1 MQHRSDGL
9 FRGDLL
15 HIGDRRVSVGTFALI
30 KTTFDRKVPDKLI
43 SHIPRQ
49 GQAPLVLQRNYIR
62 EKKNPKITL
71 GLRSAPMSVFV
82 RARGTTLSYLS
93 VYRRLQ
99 LLFLELSLYYT

>member
-30 KTTFDRKVPDKLI
+30 KTTFDRKVPD
-43 SHIPRQ
+43 IPYPAS
-49 GQAPLVLQRNYIR
+49 GSGAAGSLQRNYIR